1 VYLCEKHIT
10 VPVYTRDICA
20 GHRYRCYHKF
30 EKNIPLIK
38 MGRENWTSE
47 KIFERLL
54 NNKSQKTY
62 WNNISE
68 LRKRANNDVFN
79 QAYVFAKSKINKKK
93 IIGIDVLA
101 QLGFDPRLRQKETIK
116 LYFNLLEENQ
126 NDDVL
131 FSLFF
136 GISHNNEKLTNNQV
150 LQLIKFKNSKNND
163 IRYSLVSAISGV
175 DNPKAI
181 ETLIELSEDNY
192 SSIRNWATF
201 GIGTLCEQ
209 NNDLIVKA
217 LWNRIKD
224 KHQETKLEAIVGL
237 ANRKQ
242 VAVKEQIIEELKSGE
257 YGTLLFDA
265 IETLKDKDFI
275 PHLEN
280 NLKSAKN
287 DSGIKEE
294 WIVDLKQCLNKLSA

>member
-1 VYLCEKHIT
+1 
-10 VPVYTRDICA
+10 
-20 GHRYRCYHKF
+20 
-30 EKNIPLIK
+30 
-38 MGRENWTSE
+38 MGRKNWTSE
-47 KIFERLL
+47 KIFDRLV
-54 NNKSQKTY
+54 NNKSEKTY

-68 LRKRANNDVFN
+68 LRKRANDDIFN
-79 QAYVFAKSKINKKK
+79 QAYKLAKSQIDKKK

-101 QLGFDPRLRQKETIK
+101 QLGFDPRFRQEETIK
-116 LYFNLLEENQ
+116 LYFELLEENQ

-150 LQLIKFKNSKNND
+150 LQLIKFKDSKNND
-163 IRYSLVSAISGV
+163 VRYSLVSAISGV

-181 ETLIELSEDNY
+181 ETLIELSEDNF

-209 NNDLIVKA
+209 NNDRIIKA

-224 KHQETKLEAIVGL
+224 KHQETKLEGIVGL
-237 ANRKQ
+237 ANRNQ
-242 VAVKEQIIEELKSGE
+242 VAIKEQIIEELKSGE

-275 PHLEN
+275 PYLEN

-294 WIVDLKQCLNKLSA
+294 WIADLKQCLNKLSA

>member
-1 VYLCEKHIT
+1 
-10 VPVYTRDICA
+10 
-20 GHRYRCYHKF
+20 
-30 EKNIPLIK
+30 
-38 MGRENWTSE
+38 MGRKNWTSE
-47 KIFERLL
+47 KIFDRLV
-54 NNKSQKTY
+54 NNKSEKTY

-68 LRKRANNDVFN
+68 LRKRANDDVFN
-79 QAYVFAKSKINKKK
+79 QAYKLAKSQIDKKK

-101 QLGFDPRLRQKETIK
+101 QLGFDPRFRQEETIK
-116 LYFNLLEENQ
+116 LYFELLEENQ

-150 LQLIKFKNSKNND
+150 LQLIKFKDSKNND
-163 IRYSLVSAISGV
+163 VRYSLVSAISGV

-181 ETLIELSEDNY
+181 ETLIELSEDNF

-209 NNDLIVKA
+209 NNDRIIKA

-237 ANRKQ
+237 ANRNQ
-242 VAVKEQIIEELKSGE
+242 VAIKEQIIEELKSGE

-275 PHLEN
+275 PYLEN

-287 DSGIKEE
+287 DRGIKEE
-294 WIVDLKQCLNKLSA
+294 WIADLKQCLNKLSA

>member
-1 VYLCEKHIT
+1 
-10 VPVYTRDICA
+10 
-20 GHRYRCYHKF
+20 
-30 EKNIPLIK
+30 

-47 KIFERLL
+47 KIFERLV
-54 NNKSQKTY
+54 NNKSEKTY

-68 LRKRANNDVFN
+68 LRKRANDKVYNK
-79 QAYVFAKSKINKKK
+79 ACEFAKSQIDKKK

-101 QLGFDPRLRQKETIK
+101 QLGFDPRFRQNETIK
-116 LYFNLLEENQ
+116 LYFELLKKKQ

-181 ETLIELSEDNY
+181 ETLIELSEDKF

-201 GIGTLCEQ
+201 GIGTLSEE
-209 NNDLIVKA
+209 NNDSIINA
-217 LWNRIKD
+217 LWERTKD

-242 VAVKEQIIEELKSGE
+242 VAVKDQIIEELKSGE

-265 IETLKDKDFI
+265 IETLNDKEFI

-280 NLKSAKN
+280 NLKSVKN

-294 WIVDLKQCLNKLSA
+294 WIADLKQCLSNLSA